1 MEAKQDNTQF
11 SRYNFDEIRQ
21 DILKDQQ
28 MERDDYQDKLEIK
41 MIEKKIK
48 EIKEN

>member
-21 DILKDQQ
+21 DVLKDQQ